1 MFNPS
6 TSKKFKAPVGRI
18 AQVQKIQDYSKTF
31 HIKPTDFINGDVKR
45 NPRYNA
51 KKKEYGLSGIQEF
64 PQIHQNVTQL
74 QNGKA
79 KKSFKENIIFEMDNQ
94 KVCKCKGKS
103 ICGGVKPSKKKKS
116 EKPGK
121 PKKEKQLLLRYEDH
135 YHVN

>member
-31 HIKPTDFINGDVKR
+31 HIKPTDFISGDVKR

-94 KVCKCKGKS
+94 KV
-103 ICGGVKPSKKKKS
+103 KPSKNKKS